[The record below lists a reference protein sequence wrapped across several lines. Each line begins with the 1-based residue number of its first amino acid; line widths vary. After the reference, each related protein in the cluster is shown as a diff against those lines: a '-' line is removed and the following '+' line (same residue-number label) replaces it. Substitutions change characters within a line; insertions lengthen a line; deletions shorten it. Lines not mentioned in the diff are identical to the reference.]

1 MEFVHT
7 GECESLLNSVC
18 CNNLYELFVRTPVL
32 WGCSGNFFC
41 SLSHF
46 LFLWHILYVNSMH
59 HIFSFVLLVSFSSV
73 FFLFFVFSSRCS
85 INRLTCGLSRLLY
98 FISLPGLRFITAWL
112 ASCVACAPHS
122 GRVSFVGGAVSYML
136 LIVEWH
142 CHTGSCPLG
151 HLGPYCRLISRSLA
165 SAYARIGFGL
175 FALFSSVRCTWMYL
189 CGSEGMLTRPVR
201 VCVGSVLVSGR
212 ARYTLLSQ
220 WSFPS
225 AESGTGVRL
234 WLCDRLAEDT
244 GRLPSRATTLYLTKV
259 LIIC

>member
-32 WGCSGNFFC
+32 WGCSGNFFALFLTSSFSGTYC
-41 SLSHF
+41 TSTVCIIFSSLSF
-46 LFLWHILYVNSMH
+46 LYPFRRCSFC
-59 HIFSFVLLVSFSSV
+59 FSSSPVVVRSIDLLVGSLACCTLSGCQVFVSSLPGSPLVLLVRLIVVACLSSV
-73 FFLFFVFSSRCS
+73 
-85 INRLTCGLSRLLY
+85 
-98 FISLPGLRFITAWL
+98 
-112 ASCVACAPHS
+112 
-122 GRVSFVGGAVSYML
+122 
-136 LIVEWH
+136 
-142 CHTGSCPLG
+142 
-151 HLGPYCRLISRSLA
+151 
-165 SAYARIGFGL
+165 
-175 FALFSSVRCTWMYL
+175 VRCHICFLSLSGIVILGLVRLDIWVHTVDL
-189 CGSEGMLTRPVR
+189 SLDLLPQHTLGSVLDFLHCSVLFVVLECIYACQKLLTRPVR